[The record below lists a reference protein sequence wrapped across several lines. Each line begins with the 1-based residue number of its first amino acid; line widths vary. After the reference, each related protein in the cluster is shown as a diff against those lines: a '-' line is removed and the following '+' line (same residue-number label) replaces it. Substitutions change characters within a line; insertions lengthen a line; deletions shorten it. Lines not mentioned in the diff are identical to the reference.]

1 MCFFTLATQY
11 KQIRSFLVPQCIGA
25 DHDHG
30 SFLQKI
36 GNIFQQRP
44 LNRGHFFR
52 ENWYLPNG
60 LKWADV
66 KKFLDK
72 IVWNPIS
79 MGVSFMKKIEIL
91 SNWGHRVWAVSA
103 KWVPAKQPKKV
114 RQKKNII

>member
-60 LKWADV
+60 PN
-66 KKFLDK
+66 FLAK

-79 MGVSFMKKIEIL
+79 MALYNNNDVYFLL
-91 SNWGHRVWAVSA
+91 S
-103 KWVPAKQPKKV
+103 KLL
-114 RQKKNII
+114 